1 MTDMDIKEIALV
13 EDIAALGKIYTD
25 CRASANE
32 IHRNGSWDAVDV
44 AKANALRALNLASRY
59 AAEQILQKIRNH
71 AADLNQEGTKND
83 NT

>member
-13 EDIAALGKIYTD
+13 EEIAALGKIYTD

-44 AKANALRALNLASRY
+44 AKANALRTLNLVSHY
-59 AAEQILQKIRNH
+59 AAEQILQKIRDY
-71 AADLNQEGTKND
+71 AVDLNQGGTKND
-83 NT
+83 NA